1 MAGQYSKVVANASR
15 TCYNT
20 AQSEDA
26 MVAYAN
32 VARAPGPARYWLQV
46 GRQAL
51 KNGKRDEAVRALR
64 QAVAADP
71 YHTGSL
77 LWLSGLCDDPRES
90 LRLLSRVLALDPR
103 NDVAHEGIRWARRR
117 VQGARQRDEQSG
129 AAQRAQPARTHPPA
143 RWPARLADRLY
154 MSQQSY
160 DWLVRFTR
168 TTIVVCLILTC
179 LLSAASVWL
188 LLLPAPDGDDTLVA
202 AASTDAVVEE
212 PALLL
217 EQPETR
223 LPARPRAP
231 SRAEV
236 YEVRAAALMRAV
248 DVTWAKEDWDQSAML
263 LAQAIAFRPG
273 DPVLKRKLMAAYF
286 NAAVNAID
294 DGELDRALTLFDQA
308 LQLAPNDPQVLAE
321 RETLANYLK
330 GASLYGQRNWGAAAQ
345 VLRKVYA
352 SDAGYL
358 DTRGLLYRAYYFQ
371 GIDLKENED
380 WLDALNAFQTALA
393 IDGNGAEAKAE
404 LARTQTTIENLQPG
418 ALGEKWI
425 DVNLSTQRFRALQ
438 GQNVVYSFV
447 TSTGENGRET
457 QPGRYQILDKIPNA
471 YSRYFDLWM
480 PYWMGI
486 YWAGSSEDGIH
497 ALPILSSG
505 QTLWG
510 GYLGRRVSFGCVILE
525 TSAAKLIYDWAD
537 IGTTVV
543 IHY

>member
-1 MAGQYSKVVANASR
+1 MA
-15 TCYNT
+15 
-20 AQSEDA
+20 
-26 MVAYAN
+26 AYAN
-32 VARAPGPARYWLQV
+32 LARAPGPARYWLQV

-51 KNGKRDEAVRALR
+51 KNGQRDEAVRALR

-71 YHTGSL
+71 YHTDSL

-90 LRLLSRVLALDPR
+90 LRLLARVLALDPR
-103 NDVAHEGIRWARRR
+103 NEVAHEGIRWARRR
-117 VQGARQRDEQSG
+117 MQGASRTLAWGANHHDERTR
-129 AAQRAQPARTHPPA
+129 AAALAQPARTPQA
-143 RWPARLADRLY
+143 VRWPAGLADRLY
-154 MSQQSY
+154 VSQPTY

-236 YEVRAAALMRAV
+236 YEVRAAALMRDV
-248 DVTWAKEDWDQSAML
+248 GVTWAKEDWDQSAML

-273 DPVLKRKLMAAYF
+273 DALLKRKLMAAYF

-308 LQLAPNDPQVLAE
+308 LQMAPNDPQVLVE

-393 IDGNGAEAKAE
+393 IDGNGAEAIAE

-438 GQNVVYSFV
+438 GQNLVYSFV

-497 ALPILSSG
+497 ALPILSTG
-505 QTLWG
+505 QMLWS
-510 GYLGRRVSFGCVILE
+510 GYLGRRVSFGCVILD

-543 IHY
+543 VHY